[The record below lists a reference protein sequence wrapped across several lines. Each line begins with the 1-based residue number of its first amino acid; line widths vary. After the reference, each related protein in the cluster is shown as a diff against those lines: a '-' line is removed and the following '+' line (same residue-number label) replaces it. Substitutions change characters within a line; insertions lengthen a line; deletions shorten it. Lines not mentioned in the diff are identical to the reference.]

1 MPAFFEILLSAPGP
15 KGFFQNPAYLLG
27 IPLVALGVLGALM
40 ALSPVELRWP
50 QPVAA
55 GPAEEEVEIVVEGHV
70 PASTYVTVGLILAVI
85 TAIEV
90 AVYYVGALEGALLSI
105 LLILSALK
113 FVMVALW
120 FMHLRYDSPIFTVL
134 FAGGM
139 ALVFALLCVVLATLG
154 SSLV

>member
-1 MPAFFEILLSAPGP
+1 MLALLEVLLSAPGP

-27 IPLVALGVLGALM
+27 IPLVALGVLGALL

-55 GPAEEEVEIVVEGHV
+55 TPAEEEVEIIVEGHI
-70 PASTYVTVGLILAVI
+70 PASTYLTVGTILAGI
-85 TAIEV
+85 TALEV
-90 AVYYVGALEGALLSI
+90 AVYYIGALHGALLGI
-105 LLILSALK
+105 LLSLSALK
-113 FVMVALW
+113 FAMVALW
-120 FMHLRYDSPIFTVL
+120 FMHLRYDSRVFTIL

-139 ALVFALLCVVLATLG
+139 MLVVALLAVVLATLG